1 MPVEV
6 WTGVAS
12 ASAAESLGAAM
23 HLEFPRSPRH
33 HRRDAPTGGTMMDEK
48 GEPLLRFSF
57 TSGDT
62 VVEITAPAAVTVL
75 SGADSIDRLI
85 ADLLQVRAQLA
96 PPHPDRPPRT
106 PGSSIPVAER
116 WWVSPQP
123 TGGVVLCSMHRGLGW
138 LALPLPAESARN
150 LVTTISSYLATPAAG
165 TSS

>member
-1 MPVEV
+1 ME
-6 WTGVAS
+6 GVDQAV
-12 ASAAESLGAAM
+12 
-23 HLEFPRSPRH
+23 HLESSRLPRH
-33 HRRDAPTGGTMMDEK
+33 YGRDAPTRGTLMDEK

-62 VVEITAPAAVTVL
+62 VVEITAPAVVTVL
-75 SGADSIDRLI
+75 SGAGSIDRLI

-123 TGGVVLCSMHRGLGW
+123 DGGVVLCSMHRGLGW
-138 LALPLPAESARN
+138 LALPLSVEHAQK
-150 LVTTISSYLATPAAG
+150 LITTISTYLAKPAAG